1 MPKSH
6 TEKAND
12 SENKKQNQDF
22 PNLISSSKK
31 TNPPS
36 INKEDIKKASKI
48 NKSGKTDNTKS
59 EK

>member
-6 TEKAND
+6 TEKTND

-22 PNLISSSKK
+22 PNISSSSKK

-36 INKEDIKKASKI
+36 INKEDIEKASKV